1 MVFGQ
6 REPFL
11 APILRIK
18 HVPSATMRTHSLAA
32 EMLSPKAEQD
42 KPGAMQ
48 APHLAHWHNHESSPA
63 GLCLTIGN
71 CTYITITE

>member
-1 MVFGQ
+1 
-6 REPFL
+6 
-11 APILRIK
+11 
-18 HVPSATMRTHSLAA
+18 MRTPSLAA

-63 GLCLTIGN
+63 GLFLTIAN